1 MNVDEVAMV
10 VDLTRRT
17 GQDRAMSTRWGMTVP
32 LGGVPLADHA
42 AVFAALTDAG
52 FTDLWSSEVA
62 GTDAFTPL
70 VLAAA
75 WQPQARLGTAIT
87 PVFTRGPGLLAQSAA
102 ALAEAAPGRFQLG
115 IGASSPVVVLDW
127 NATDY
132 TKPFAR
138 SRDMLRFLRT
148 ALAGELVDQE
158 YETFAVRRF
167 RLERPPATPPQ
178 ILLAALRPGMLHLAA
193 AEADGVILNWLA
205 ATDVP
210 QALAELSPARDA
222 RSSNATVSPQGDA
235 TAKSQGS
242 ATASPQGA
250 ATASQQDRTTA
261 GEQGGEFDV
270 VARIFVCPTA
280 DAAYARNVGRRMIA
294 AYLTVPAYAE
304 FHRWLGREDVLGP
317 VWRAW
322 AAGDRRGALAAI
334 PDALVDELI
343 VHGEP
348 EECRDHVLAYAKAGV
363 TVPVM
368 ALLPTPELEASG
380 PAALSALFPRL
391 AP

>member
-1 MNVDEVAMV
+1 
-10 VDLTRRT
+10 
-17 GQDRAMSTRWGMTVP
+17 MSTRWGMTVP

-70 VLAAA
+70 TLAAA
-75 WQPQARLGTAIT
+75 WQPRARLGTAIT

-115 IGASSPVVVLDW
+115 IGASSPVVVRDW
-127 NATDY
+127 NAADY

-178 ILLAALRPGMLHLAA
+178 ILLAALRPGMLQLAA

-210 QALAELSPARDA
+210 QALAELTPTPARTGDTGIA
-222 RSSNATVSPQGDA
+222 AADPQ
-235 TAKSQGS
+235 SE
-242 ATASPQGA
+242 ATASPHGGGTGA
-250 ATASQQDRTTA
+250 
-261 GEQGGEFDV
+261 GGDFDV

-294 AYLTVPAYAE
+294 AYLTVPAYAK

-334 PDALVDELI
+334 PDALVDDLI

-368 ALLPTPELEASG
+368 ALLPTPELEAAG
-380 PAALSALFPRL
+380 PAALSALLPRL